1 MRRKNNTHR
10 TEHIFITVDSVTNQC
25 VDAIVNNANVT
36 LLGGFG
42 IDGEIH
48 QKAGSELFNECK
60 TLGGCKIAQCK
71 MTNGYHLP
79 CHKIIHAVAPLWK
92 DGNELEEQLL
102 ATCYRNVLNMAVV
115 NKFKSIALPCL
126 GIMQS
131 SFHKEQA
138 TKIACETIRQY
149 IDEEIYEGDIIV
161 CCDSKNDADMYHSLL
176 PEKYKIYSLFGS
188 KENDLDDVTDLPTQ
202 YPKGKEK
209 FQHLQE
215 LVRNPFRVE
224 DDLLKY
230 ARQIVQACTVYT
242 YDSPIKKELMFEFLE
257 RAELE
262 DKKVEIE
269 INEENLPGGQRHD
282 QLDGW
287 EFHPILVDK

>member
-10 TEHIFITVDSVTNQC
+10 TEHIYITVDSVTNQC

-102 ATCYRNVLNMAVV
+102 ATCYRNVLNLAVV

-131 SFHKEQA
+131 SFHK
-138 TKIACETIRQY
+138 
-149 IDEEIYEGDIIV
+149 V
-161 CCDSKNDADMYHSLL
+161 
-176 PEKYKIYSLFGS
+176 
-188 KENDLDDVTDLPTQ
+188 
-202 YPKGKEK
+202 
-209 FQHLQE
+209 
-215 LVRNPFRVE
+215 
-224 DDLLKY
+224 
-230 ARQIVQACTVYT
+230 
-242 YDSPIKKELMFEFLE
+242 
-257 RAELE
+257 
-262 DKKVEIE
+262 
-269 INEENLPGGQRHD
+269 
-282 QLDGW
+282 
-287 EFHPILVDK
+287 

>member
-48 QKAGSELFNECK
+48 KKAGSELFNECK

-79 CHKIIHAVAPLWK
+79 CHKIIHAVAPLLK

-126 GIMQS
+126 GIMQN
-131 SFHKEQA
+131 SFPKEQA

-176 PEKYKIYSLFGS
+176 PEKYKIHSLFGR
-188 KENDLDDVTDLPTQ
+188 KENDLDDVTDLSTQ

-215 LVRNPFRVE
+215 LVRNPFRAE

-269 INEENLPGGQRHD
+269 INEEYLPGGQRHD